1 MRLKVLFLTHRL
13 PFAPNRGD
21 RVRAFHMVQLLAKHF
36 DLTVASLVHDQ
47 DEEAQAATVQRMG
60 ARVVTA
66 PVSRPRNLARAS
78 LAVWG
83 RTPLTHVLLDSPG
96 MRDAIAEATRD
107 DPPDV
112 VLSYCSG
119 MAQYCLAP
127 PLAGLPL
134 VMDFVDVDSAKWAAF
149 SESASPPMAWVQ
161 AREARYLSTF
171 EARAARASSAAVV
184 VNERER
190 ETLRR
195 LSPDANVQ
203 VVPNGVDVA
212 GLLPPNIPASEPR
225 VVFQA
230 VFNYAP
236 NVDGALWFAREVWPR
251 VRAAIPTAQF
261 TLAGAYPT
269 RAVRKLAMADRSIEV
284 TGSVDDI
291 RPYLWRSAVAVAPMF
306 QARGVQNKVL
316 EAAAAGLPSVV
327 TPAVWG
333 GLPHEVLP
341 ACRLAETASEFA
353 AAVVSLLSMKPEA
366 RRQQA
371 MRAQLTSLGW
381 PQRLSPLLGLIE
393 AAARTDR
400 VGRGL

>member
-21 RVRAFHMVQLLAKHF
+21 RVRAFHMVKLLAKHF

-66 PVSRPRNLARAS
+66 PFSRPRNLARAS

-107 DPPDV
+107 DRPDV